1 MEGMFFRDR
10 NEERLLENTELFTVE
25 EIRYV
30 INNIYYMYTGNNLK

>member
-30 INNIYYMYTGNNLK
+30 INKIYIIYMGNNLK